1 MIDGAV
7 DQRREDGATMEV
19 YERAFAVID
28 ADPNQLLAVAERD
41 GEIVATMQ
49 LTFIPGLSWRGGWR
63 LQLENVRVR
72 SDLRGKGLGK
82 QMVEWAIAQ
91 GRARDCMMVQL
102 TTHKT
107 RADAQRFYAN
117 LSFEPTH
124 VGMKLALWVPNGLP
138 SPRACSTSRP

>member
-72 SDLRGKGLGK
+72 SDLRGKGL
-82 QMVEWAIAQ
+82 A
-91 GRARDCMMVQL
+91 
-102 TTHKT
+102 
-107 RADAQRFYAN
+107 
-117 LSFEPTH
+117 
-124 VGMKLALWVPNGLP
+124 
-138 SPRACSTSRP
+138 SR